1 MVFCKNH
8 AVSRCCVPNQIL
20 IVSCFFLF
28 SFSFLTFQVENES
41 IRIRTQESLF
51 NGLNMWSFSA
61 RPEWK
66 QRDAR
71 NILPAVV
78 QQEADKKKKKKKIA
92 GNKGKCERKKRAMG
106 HFLLCTLSHEH
117 EVQRSENRHNTAD
130 STTANSRLQH
140 RHRHTHKR
148 AHIKTNKDKLTGS

>member
-78 QQEADKKKKKKKIA
+78 QQEADKKKKKKKSPEI
-92 GNKGKCERKKRAMG
+92 KGSARGKNEPWGISCCALCHMNMKCNAAKTDIT
-106 HFLLCTLSHEH
+106 LLTRQ
-117 EVQRSENRHNTAD
+117 QRIVDYNTD
-130 STTANSRLQH
+130 T
-140 RHRHTHKR
+140 HTHTQTRARAR
-148 AHIKTNKDKLTGS
+148 AH